1 MLIIVLALYFLPQLE
16 RFSTT
21 SVFQRFAICAPR
33 RRPLCLRKNR
43 QDQHA
48 CDGNFGGSSPSMEL
62 EAAKRFGE
70 EVKITSDVIS
80 S

>member
-1 MLIIVLALYFLPQLE
+1 MSEEEFEAW
-16 RFSTT
+16 
-21 SVFQRFAICAPR
+21 
-33 RRPLCLRKNR
+33 

-48 CDGNFGGSSPSMEL
+48 CDGNFGGSSSSMEL